1 MVKSMSL
8 LLPILAQLNV
18 PNIIPVNNQTVNF
31 SQFVTDA
38 VDQLVNTYSG
48 LFVSTVQPYLTPALL
63 AGIVISGLFWM
74 FDYPTRAMQYLF
86 RTLIAYVA
94 VVWMLRYYIV
104 PMPLVGIP
112 FSQIF
117 RMEGRFLSGMIDIG
131 LLNVFIQNVAAFMSG
146 DKPNPLNFFG
156 VISYFLILTSLALPE
171 IVLFLETSFAIV
183 ALGIGALLGPIF
195 IALYML
201 PFSWAKQL
209 FWAWFHAMI
218 KYAFY
223 RVFAS
228 ALVFI
233 WATAEMAFITQMFG
247 GKLSFGSWSASILG
261 LLVFNVACGILC
273 LRLPRLVSDFTGGS
287 ASAGGGMT
295 MAAVTVGS
303 RFL

>member
-1 MVKSMSL
+1 MSL
-8 LLPILAQLNV
+8 FPILAQLGV
-18 PNIIPVNNQTVNF
+18 PNIIPVNNQTMNF

-48 LFVSTVQPYLTPALL
+48 LFVATVQPYLFPALL

-86 RTLIAYVA
+86 RTLIAYVG
-94 VVWMLRYYIV
+94 VVWMLRYYIA

-117 RMEGRFLSGMIDIG
+117 RMEGRFLSAQIDIS

-146 DKPNPLNFFG
+146 DKPNPFNIFG
-156 VISYFLILTSLALPE
+156 VISYFFILIGLALPE
-171 IVLFLETSFAIV
+171 LVLFLETSFAIV

-209 FWAWFHAMI
+209 FWSWFHAMI

-233 WATAEMAFITQMFG
+233 WATAEMSFITQFLG
-247 GKLSFGSWSASILG
+247 GKLSFGSWSASVLG

-273 LRLPRLVSDFTGGS
+273 LRLPRLVTDFTGGS
-287 ASAGGGMT
+287 AGAGGGM
-295 MAAVTVGS
+295 VTTVVAVGS

>member
-1 MVKSMSL
+1 MQIQFF
-8 LLPILAQLNV
+8 PING
-18 PNIIPVNNQTVNF
+18 QTIDMT
-31 SQFVTDA
+31 SYVTNS

-48 LFVSTVQPYLTPALL
+48 LFLATVQPYLTPALL
-63 AGIVISGLFWM
+63 VGIVIAGLFWM
-74 FDYPTRAMQYLF
+74 FDYPVRAMQYLF

-94 VVWMLRYYIV
+94 VVWMLRYYNT

-117 RMEGRFLSGMIDIG
+117 RLEGRFLSAQIDIS
-131 LLNVFIQNVAAFMSG
+131 LLNVFIQNVAAFMAG
-146 DKPNPLNFFG
+146 DKPNPFNIFG
-156 VISYFLILTSLALPE
+156 VISYFFILIGLALPE
-171 IVLFLETSFAIV
+171 LVLFLETSFAIV

-209 FWAWFHAMI
+209 FWSWFHAMI

-233 WATAEMAFITQMFG
+233 WATAEMSFITQFLG
-247 GKLSFGSWSASILG
+247 GKLSFGSWSASVLG

-273 LRLPRLVSDFTGGS
+273 LRLPRLVADFTGGS
-287 ASAGGGMT
+287 AGSGGGM
-295 MAAVTVGS
+295 VTTVVAVGS
-303 RFL
+303 RLL